1 LYFFLIGGPPAWGA
15 RAAPSRQGG
24 TDVDLLAELTPGGGG
39 LDLAGW
45 DDDLGGGEPIDFG
58 GVLGVGISGTKTS
71 ALVPSRKIWVWI
83 VPETLVEEVVTA
95 TGASSSIGVS
105 LWRDLE
111 RSALSALGDKN
122 LLTLPLVVG
131 AFGDACEGVLGS

>member
-1 LYFFLIGGPPAWGA
+1 MYFFLIGGPPTWGA

-24 TDVDLLAELTPGGGG
+24 TADADLLAALTPGGGG

-83 VPETLVEEVVTA
+83 VPETLVEEVVMA
-95 TGASSSIGVS
+95 TGASSSCGVS
-105 LWRDLE
+105 L
-111 RSALSALGDKN
+111 
-122 LLTLPLVVG
+122 
-131 AFGDACEGVLGS
+131 

>member
-1 LYFFLIGGPPAWGA
+1 MYFFLIGGPSWGA

-24 TDVDLLAELTPGGGG
+24 TADADLLAALTPGGGG

-45 DDDLGGGEPIDFG
+45 DDDLGGEPIDFG

-83 VPETLVEEVVTA
+83 VPDTLVEEVVTA
-95 TGASSSIGVS
+95 TGASSSCGVS
-105 LWRDLE
+105 L
-111 RSALSALGDKN
+111 
-122 LLTLPLVVG
+122 
-131 AFGDACEGVLGS
+131 

>member
-1 LYFFLIGGPPAWGA
+1 MYFFLIGGPPWGA

-24 TDVDLLAELTPGGGG
+24 TADADLLAALTPGGGG
-39 LDLAGW
+39 LALAGW

-58 GVLGVGISGTKTS
+58 GVLGLGISGTKTS

-95 TGASSSIGVS
+95 TGASSSAVVS
-105 LWRDLE
+105 L
-111 RSALSALGDKN
+111 
-122 LLTLPLVVG
+122 
-131 AFGDACEGVLGS
+131 

>member
-1 LYFFLIGGPPAWGA
+1 MF
-15 RAAPSRQGG
+15 SK
-24 TDVDLLAELTPGGGG
+24 ELSAMTAKSSGK
-39 LDLAGW
+39 
-45 DDDLGGGEPIDFG
+45 DFG

-105 LWRDLE
+105 L
-111 RSALSALGDKN
+111 
-122 LLTLPLVVG
+122 
-131 AFGDACEGVLGS
+131 